1 MAESKFVYVTYI
13 RTTPEKLWQA
23 LLEPE
28 FTRQYWLGVPLEST
42 WKVGSPWKMI
52 FPDGR
57 VGDAGEVVEC
67 VPHKRLVLSWR
78 HESNPELKAEG
89 FTRMTCDIQQH
100 ETMCKLTIVHEMAK
114 PESKMIQAVSNG
126 WPIVLSGLKS
136 LLETGNSL
144 EAMRTLPRETC
155 PGAKVPGRM
164 PHQ

>member
-1 MAESKFVYVTYI
+1 MAESKFVYVTFI

-28 FTRQYWLGVPLEST
+28 FTRQYWLGVTLEST
-42 WKVGSPWKMI
+42 WKVGASWKMI

-57 VGDAGEVVEC
+57 PGDAGEVVEI
-67 VPHKRLVLSWR
+67 VPRKRLVLTWR
-78 HESNPELKAEG
+78 HEYRPELKAEG

-100 ETMCKLTIVHEMAK
+100 ENMCKLTIVHVMDK

-136 LLETGNSL
+136 LLETGSSL
-144 EAMRTLPRETC
+144 EAMPTFPRENC
-155 PGAKVPGRM
+155 PGA
-164 PHQ
+164 